1 MRLEQLQ
8 VVNYVQESQ
17 TVSVEIT
24 DDDER
29 VYRDSVEVPSADED
43 TTEWGNDNWSDGAF
57 EGYPTEAGAY
67 RIRTWLDTQSR
78 DEGRT
83 VDLREYEYDCV
94 EMRVLIGD
102 PRMDLGSTLS
112 IWRSFEC
119 SAEREKAE

>member
-8 VVNYVQESQ
+8 VVNYVQKSH

-29 VYRDSVEVPSADED
+29 VYHDSVEVPSADED
-43 TTEWGNDNWSDGAF
+43 TAGWGNDTWSDGAF
-57 EGYPTEAGAY
+57 EDYPTEAGAY
-67 RIRTWLDTQSR
+67 MIRTWLDTQSR

-83 VDLREYEYDCV
+83 IDLREYEHDCV
-94 EMRVLIGD
+94 EMRGLIGD

-112 IWRSFEC
+112 IWRSFGC
-119 SAEREKAE
+119 SAEREETE